1 MNDCAHS
8 CLEYNE
14 EILDNEVD
22 ISNLM
27 YELAEENLLFKMGT
41 SAKKVYEEIIEKIF
55 NNKEFE
61 NKILVNRIPREV
73 LITFINSKRIIAG
86 GGDIFKTIET
96 DEWSLMSHS
105 DRRPF
110 LRNNITYRINR
121 VFFNIYFK
129 RLKIVMFCTVC

>member
-1 MNDCAHS
+1 MTITFRNYEYTKKSIYKDKDTGEALKFYYNCSKSTKKSFCGVKLTKDLRTNSNQFFNYLAYILNDCAHS

-61 NKILVNRIPREV
+61 NKILVNRNW
-73 LITFINSKRIIAG
+73 F
-86 GGDIFKTIET
+86 
-96 DEWSLMSHS
+96 
-105 DRRPF
+105 
-110 LRNNITYRINR
+110 
-121 VFFNIYFK
+121 
-129 RLKIVMFCTVC
+129 